1 MPAVNAVIELVN
13 IPVPVPSV
21 VLVPD
26 AVVGPV
32 VVLQHTPCAV
42 TVAPP
47 SLVTFPPAVAV
58 VCVIADAAVVV
69 IIGGV
74 GLSFLQECVKEIER
88 INRITPEILNKFF
101 MLIMLR
107 LTFSK

>member
-21 VLVPD
+21 VLVLN

-32 VVLQHTPCAV
+32 VVLQHIPLAV

-47 SLVTFPPAVAV
+47 SLVIFPPLVAV
-58 VCVIADAAVVV
+58 VCVIAAAAVVV
-69 IIGGV
+69 RTGTVDAVEVKLI
-74 GLSFLQECVKEIER
+74 SF
-88 INRITPEILNKFF
+88 P
-101 MLIMLR
+101 
-107 LTFSK
+107 

>member
-13 IPVPVPSV
+13 IPVPVLSV
-21 VLVPD
+21 VLVLN

-47 SLVTFPPAVAV
+47 SLVIFPPLVAV
-58 VCVIADAAVVV
+58 LCVIADAAVVV
-69 IIGGV
+69 RTGTVDAVEVKLI
-74 GLSFLQECVKEIER
+74 SF
-88 INRITPEILNKFF
+88 P
-101 MLIMLR
+101 
-107 LTFSK
+107 